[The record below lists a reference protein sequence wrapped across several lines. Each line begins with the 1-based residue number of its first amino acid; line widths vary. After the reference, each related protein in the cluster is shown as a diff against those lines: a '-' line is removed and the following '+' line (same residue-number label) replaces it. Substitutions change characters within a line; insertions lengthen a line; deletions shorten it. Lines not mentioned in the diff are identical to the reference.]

1 MLKPLIAPNDK
12 LANIFIGT
20 VSVIVFLAVAVLT
33 KTKLDVDLG
42 FDIFVFAKINAVVNT
57 LVSICLIAAL
67 VFVKQKKYEA
77 HRNVMFAAIGL
88 SVLFL
93 LSYIAHHLFA
103 GETKF
108 GGEGLIRPI
117 YYFILITHIVLAGI
131 ILPFIL
137 YTAYRGLTGEYA
149 QHKKLAKYTW
159 PLWLYVSVTGV
170 IIYVLISPYYVQ

>member
-1 MLKPLIAPNDK
+1 MLKPLIAPNNK

-20 VSVIVFLAVAVLT
+20 VSVIVFVAVAVLT